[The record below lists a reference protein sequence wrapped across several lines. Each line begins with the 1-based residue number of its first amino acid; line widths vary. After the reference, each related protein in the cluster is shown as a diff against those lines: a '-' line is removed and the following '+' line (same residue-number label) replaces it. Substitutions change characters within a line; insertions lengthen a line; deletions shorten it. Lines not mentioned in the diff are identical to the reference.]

1 MVGVTNSA
9 IDSTAKVY
17 KDVRVQN
24 SQIGADCLL
33 ADNCEIRNSTMLN
46 HSEIG
51 RRTLVFDTN
60 LGEGSYI
67 GSDGVVKNTTIGNY
81 CSISWNVS
89 IGADSHN
96 YKAVSM
102 YTNYWWNR
110 VFGTNLPR
118 TKSAPVEIGND
129 VWIGTG
135 ATILAGVK
143 IGSGSIIGA
152 SALVNRD
159 VPPYS
164 IWGGVPAHLIKYRF
178 PEEVIERLMAVQW
191 WNWPHDVIAE
201 NAVLLS
207 SDIDEDILK
216 KMELISCEFDL

>member
-1 MVGVTNSA
+1 MVGVTDSA

-152 SALVNRD
+152 SALVNRN

-164 IWGGVPAHLIKYRF
+164 IWGGFLR
-178 PEEVIERLMAVQW
+178 
-191 WNWPHDVIAE
+191 
-201 NAVLLS
+201 
-207 SDIDEDILK
+207 IL
-216 KMELISCEFDL
+216 